1 MVQLQ
6 KLKSL
11 RSCNGLAVD
20 DPAFL
25 NVRAESIIS
34 HAIRRHPLS
43 WMAASG
49 QRPPKPWDGTTDRL
63 VKGFGHLPFCSRTR
77 GPTVSICQILTTAA
91 IATRPAPWWSSNPR
105 RFVTCQSQSRPR
117 RHRRAPPKGA
127 TQEPADHI
135 RGPEG
140 DDGDKRDGCL
150 SRRTTIALPRLE
162 DCAWS
167 VGSVHGGM
175 IGGHGQ
181 APVLSSTSAVPASNG
196 VEDVREPYSKDGVSH
211 AFPNYLWSGAVGAT

>member
-25 NVRAESIIS
+25 NVRAEPIIS

-49 QRPPKPWDGTTDRL
+49 QRPPKPWDGTSDRL

-91 IATRPAPWWSSNPR
+91 IATRPAP
-105 RFVTCQSQSRPR
+105 
-117 RHRRAPPKGA
+117 
-127 TQEPADHI
+127 
-135 RGPEG
+135 
-140 DDGDKRDGCL
+140 
-150 SRRTTIALPRLE
+150 
-162 DCAWS
+162 
-167 VGSVHGGM
+167 
-175 IGGHGQ
+175 
-181 APVLSSTSAVPASNG
+181 
-196 VEDVREPYSKDGVSH
+196 
-211 AFPNYLWSGAVGAT
+211 